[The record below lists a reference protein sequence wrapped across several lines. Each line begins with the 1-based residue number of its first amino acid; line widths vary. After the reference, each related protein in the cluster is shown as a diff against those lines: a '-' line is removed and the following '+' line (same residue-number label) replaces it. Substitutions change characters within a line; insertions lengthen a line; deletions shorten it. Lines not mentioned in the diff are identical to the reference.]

1 MRRIKTKNKLDTI
14 DRFGFVML
22 CALMADCCITGAGRL
37 VLFGGISL
45 RMILLA
51 LTLVAAAPL
60 MLSDW
65 RALLKNKLIWAL
77 GLWVFWLAVTTV
89 IGVAGGNNRS
99 LIITDLKGFAYFSL
113 VPAAI
118 CLLRTKERVLT
129 LMKVMIYASGVLG
142 ILVLIHF
149 ALYLWNGEMFM
160 KLYIF
165 GLERGFSGISPIS
178 ATMPRLFFK
187 SSNYF
192 LVGCAFATY
201 LQAAE
206 GKFRLDYTLIT
217 GISLVCLLMTYT
229 RSVYLAVG
237 IAAVILIVALVIFMP
252 AQTKKR
258 VWKHIGLSVLVF
270 CLILSVFG
278 IATKTDYVSYAIERT
293 LLSLESGVLPPGP
306 GDPSDPTDPSVT
318 LPTLP
323 GEDSYL
329 QDTVSSDQLRAKIQ
343 VALRQMIRK
352 SPIWG
357 NGLGAAVE
365 WRHVNEYFYMDLTA
379 KTGFIGLIL
388 YLLPAALAVW
398 MALKNRKALGE
409 NKAIA
414 CSWLCVLAGFL
425 AFSYFNPYM
434 NAALG
439 VLFYSCTLGAVH
451 AVAGEKTPQKTL
463 ETEDVIQKKEDI
475 L

>member
-1 MRRIKTKNKLDTI
+1 
-14 DRFGFVML
+14 ML
-22 CALMADCCITGAGRL
+22 CALMADCCISGAGRL

-51 LTLVAAAPL
+51 LTLAAAVPL
-60 MLSDW
+60 MIKQW
-65 RALLKNKLIWAL
+65 REIVKNKLIWAM

-89 IGVAGGNNRS
+89 IGIARGNNLS

-118 CLLRTKERVLT
+118 CLLRTKKRLHT
-129 LMKVMIYASGVLG
+129 LMRVMMYASGVLG

-149 ALYLWNGEMFM
+149 ALYLWNGEWFM

-206 GKFRLDYTLIT
+206 GKLRLHYSLIM

-237 IAAVILIVALVIFMP
+237 IAALILIVALVIFMP
-252 AQTKKR
+252 EQTKKQ

-270 CLILSVFG
+270 CIVLSVFG
-278 IATKTDYVSYAIERT
+278 IATKTDYVTYAIERT

-306 GDPSDPTDPSVT
+306 VDPSAPTDPSVT
-318 LPTLP
+318 LPSLP

-329 QDTVSSDQLRAKIQ
+329 QDTLGSDQLRARIQ
-343 VALRQMIRK
+343 VALRQMIGK

-365 WRHVNEYFYMDLTA
+365 WRLVNEYFYMDLTA

-398 MALKNRKALGE
+398 MALKNRNALGE

-451 AVAGEKTPQKTL
+451 AVAGEAPPQKTL